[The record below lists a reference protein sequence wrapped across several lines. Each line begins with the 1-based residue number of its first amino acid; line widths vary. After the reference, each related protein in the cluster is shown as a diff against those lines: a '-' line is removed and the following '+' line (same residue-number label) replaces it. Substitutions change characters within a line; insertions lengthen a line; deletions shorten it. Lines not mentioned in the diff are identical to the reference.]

1 MSILQKLHIYVPS
14 NECTTTD
21 EVTDKQIRIDS
32 LHNIL
37 FRGDQ
42 FTRKSAQA
50 AKVASQNHIT
60 PIDRLE
66 GFIPVCED
74 WHAKKFFL
82 EVCYYTLWLY
92 VLQFS

>member
-21 EVTDKQIRIDS
+21 EVTDKEVRIDS
-32 LHNIL
+32 LHKIL
-37 FRGDQ
+37 FRDQ
-42 FTRKSAQA
+42 LTRKRAQV

-74 WHAKKFFL
+74 WHTKKNFL
-82 EVCYYTLWLY
+82 EV
-92 VLQFS
+92 F